1 MAWSVGR
8 ATWVG
13 DVTDPDIAQ
22 QVGSRTFDRGEA
34 YAAERRVRSLASRAD
49 GLMLL
54 ATVDGSRSSTYQTI
68 VEAREHPRGRSHL
81 WSGRCSC
88 PVAVDC
94 KHVVALLL
102 VARDV
107 AHGIT
112 PDGGSQTS
120 DAPAPA
126 PDHWADVLGHV
137 RPRAAPT
144 EPEAPVR
151 PEAHGDLVPA
161 GLYVDTVYR
170 SPSGWGGVPELG
182 YGLRPTR
189 RTRAGTWHRKLS
201 WQEALPRWRAGLR
214 YLPEHEEIMAALRDA
229 ARPGSGGVTSS
240 LGSPTLALEAS
251 PDVWAHLRRAQEA
264 GIELLPG
271 EGVSGP
277 VTVLADAARL
287 VLHVLRATDESGDLS
302 VRVDIEGLPDDLA
315 GERLLIGDPVHGLA
329 FEDEEGALTF
339 LPLEQDLELGRGALL
354 RAEAGLRVPADERAR
369 FLRTAVPGLRQR
381 VRVRSEVPLPVP
393 DDAAG
398 GTGAGGT
405 GAGGAPVGPVVTVL
419 VTVSADVPGEVRL
432 ELGHAYDG
440 RARTFSTPRF
450 TGAGARDRTAEAAAV
465 AAATSVLAIP
475 GATRLDVTDSPY
487 LVTAVVLRGLDAA
500 RFVTDLLP
508 ALEADDHV
516 TVVVDGELPA
526 FEEVTAAPVIR
537 LGTTDVDGPSRAGAP
552 GAQREGR
559 GEGGGD
565 WFDLHV
571 SIEVDGEEVPFEPLF
586 AAIAAGDDIMMLD
599 SGSWFRLDRPEL
611 LRLRAL
617 IEEARELSDPDAKE
631 LRLSA
636 HHADLWDELV
646 SLGVV
651 DEQSAR
657 WTASIGALGAAVD
670 DGPPEPVPADL
681 RATLRPYQVDG
692 YRWLSRLWDARLGGI
707 LADDMGLGKT
717 LQTIAVLVRAHDR
730 GELGDGPT
738 WHGPVL
744 VVAPTSVVGTWLGEF
759 ETFAPHLPVV
769 AVGATERK
777 RGTALAEAVAGAEVV
792 ITSYAV
798 LRLDV
803 AAFQGMRWGGV
814 VLDEAQFVKNRQA
827 KTHIAVRRLGAP
839 FTVAVTGTPLENSLM
854 DLWSLLSPHRP
865 GPLPAARRL
874 HQELPQADRVGGAAR
889 AARPAP
895 APDPAAHAPADEG
908 AGRDRPAAQAG
919 PGATRAA
926 APRARPHLRPAPPAG
941 APAGP
946 RPARRSRGQPR
957 GHPRGPD
964 PTAAAGTR
972 PRPRRRGLRRSAQ
985 RPPRST
991 SSSSS

>member
-112 PDGGSQTS
+112 PDGGSPTP

-126 PDHWADVLGHV
+126 PAHWADVLGHV

-151 PEAHGDLVPA
+151 PEAQGDLVPA

-189 RTRAGTWHRKLS
+189 LTRAGTWHRKLS

-251 PDVWAHLRRAQEA
+251 PEVWAHLSRAQEA

-287 VLHVLRATDESGDLS
+287 VLRVLRATDESGDLS
-302 VRVDIEGLPDDLA
+302 VRVGIEGLPDDLA

-339 LPLEQDLELGRGALL
+339 LPLEQDLELGREALL

-398 GTGAGGT
+398 GP
-405 GAGGAPVGPVVTVL
+405 GAGGA
-419 VTVSADVPGEVRL
+419 S
-432 ELGHAYDG
+432 
-440 RARTFSTPRF
+440 
-450 TGAGARDRTAEAAAV
+450 
-465 AAATSVLAIP
+465 
-475 GATRLDVTDSPY
+475 
-487 LVTAVVLRGLDAA
+487 
-500 RFVTDLLP
+500 
-508 ALEADDHV
+508 
-516 TVVVDGELPA
+516 
-526 FEEVTAAPVIR
+526 
-537 LGTTDVDGPSRAGAP
+537 
-552 GAQREGR
+552 
-559 GEGGGD
+559 
-565 WFDLHV
+565 
-571 SIEVDGEEVPFEPLF
+571 
-586 AAIAAGDDIMMLD
+586 
-599 SGSWFRLDRPEL
+599 
-611 LRLRAL
+611 
-617 IEEARELSDPDAKE
+617 
-631 LRLSA
+631 
-636 HHADLWDELV
+636 
-646 SLGVV
+646 
-651 DEQSAR
+651 
-657 WTASIGALGAAVD
+657 
-670 DGPPEPVPADL
+670 
-681 RATLRPYQVDG
+681 
-692 YRWLSRLWDARLGGI
+692 
-707 LADDMGLGKT
+707 
-717 LQTIAVLVRAHDR
+717 
-730 GELGDGPT
+730 
-738 WHGPVL
+738 
-744 VVAPTSVVGTWLGEF
+744 
-759 ETFAPHLPVV
+759 
-769 AVGATERK
+769 
-777 RGTALAEAVAGAEVV
+777 
-792 ITSYAV
+792 
-798 LRLDV
+798 
-803 AAFQGMRWGGV
+803 
-814 VLDEAQFVKNRQA
+814 
-827 KTHIAVRRLGAP
+827 
-839 FTVAVTGTPLENSLM
+839 
-854 DLWSLLSPHRP
+854 
-865 GPLPAARRL
+865 
-874 HQELPQADRVGGAAR
+874 
-889 AARPAP
+889 
-895 APDPAAHAPADEG
+895 
-908 AGRDRPAAQAG
+908 
-919 PGATRAA
+919 
-926 APRARPHLRPAPPAG
+926 
-941 APAGP
+941 AGP
-946 RPARRSRGQPR
+946 RPSPSSSPSALTCPGRCASSSATPTTAGPAPSARRGSPERAPGTAPR
-957 GHPRGPD
+957 RRRPS
-964 PTAAAGTR
+964 
-972 PRPRRRGLRRSAQ
+972 PRPRRCWTSRA
-985 RPPRST
+985 RPGPTSPARAT
-991 SSSSS
+991 SSPLSCCAASTRPGSSPTCCRPSRPTTTSRSSSTATCPPSRR